1 MKKTMLTVLLSSAFC
16 VPAMAAHEAIFVAAA
31 QTRSDLILAAPPAD
45 DSATTKAELA
55 ELHAIEAA
63 RTPEQVARARA
74 DDALETMFLYA
85 DVLGPAFDAAHL
97 PLTAAFALRVKNDEG
112 VNAMPAKQA
121 FQRVRPYYLDK
132 SLHPVC
138 KTKAKNDSY
147 PSGHTTAGYL
157 AALVLVEMVPEKR
170 DAILARAADYAH
182 NRLVCGVHYPSDVEA
197 SKLVAYATHAVMDGS
212 PAFQAELK
220 AATRELR
227 STLNMP
233 PLK

>member
-1 MKKTMLTVLLSSAFC
+1 MKKTMLTVLILAAFST
-16 VPAMAAHEAIFVAAA
+16 PAMAAHEAIFAAAA
-31 QTRSDLILAAPPAD
+31 QTRSDLILAAPPAN

-63 RTPEQVARARA
+63 RTPGQVARAQA
-74 DDALETMFLYA
+74 DDALETMFVYA
-85 DVLGPAFDAAHL
+85 DVLGPGFDAARL

-112 VNAMPAKQA
+112 VNATPAKEA
-121 FQRVRPYYLDK
+121 FQRVRPYNLDK

-138 KTKAKNDSY
+138 KTKTKNDSY

-197 SKLVAYATHAVMDGS
+197 SKLVAYATHAVMDGN

-220 AATRELR
+220 AATQELR
-227 STLNMP
+227 QALKLA
-233 PLK
+233 PLH

>member
-1 MKKTMLTVLLSSAFC
+1 MKKTMLTILLLSAFSA
-16 VPAMAAHEAIFVAAA
+16 PAMAAHEAIFVTAA

-63 RTPEQVARARA
+63 RTPGQVARAQA
-74 DDALETMFLYA
+74 DDALETMFVYA
-85 DVLGPAFDAAHL
+85 DVLGPGFDAAHL

-112 VNAMPAKQA
+112 VNATPAKEA
-121 FQRVRPYYLDK
+121 FQRVRPYNLDK

-138 KTKAKNDSY
+138 KTKTKNDSY

-197 SKLVAYATHAVMDGS
+197 SKLVAYATHAVMDGN

-220 AATRELR
+220 AATQELR
-227 STLNMP
+227 QALKLA
-233 PLK
+233 PLH